1 MGALAGLFGFLFNA
15 ITSLISFVALR
26 NTGNFRQAMEEQ
38 MQTQMAGNSDPQVQQ
53 VMHNLLDYMST
64 PQGAATMIAI
74 FLLIFGVV
82 FVLLSSAGGAL
93 GASFFA
99 PRRRGR

>member
-1 MGALAGLFGFLFNA
+1 
-15 ITSLISFVALR
+15 
-26 NTGNFRQAMEEQ
+26 
-38 MQTQMAGNSDPQVQQ
+38 MQTQMAGNSDPRVQQ
-53 VMHNLLDYMST
+53 MMQNLLDYMST

-82 FVLLSSAGGAL
+82 FVLLSAAGGAL

-99 PRRRGR
+99 PRRQGR